1 MAMRPGRIEPGLE
14 RVRCVAEALGL
25 ALGGGGP
32 RFVLVA
38 GTNGKGSTVA
48 FLGAILEAT
57 GQRVGRYTSPHLV
70 DVSERIQ
77 VNSQCIGSGEFV
89 SHGVD
94 VLERAGECGI
104 ELTYFEVV
112 TLIALLHFES
122 MSVDWAV
129 LEVGLGGRLDATNLV
144 EPALSILTT
153 IGMDHM
159 DFLGDTLEEIA
170 WEKGGVTRPGA
181 PLVTGLPDGL
191 HAASLRERGV
201 PSTTWRM
208 GKDFWVEMT
217 EDGAAYRSARGTRS
231 GLRIALE
238 GAHQAHNAGLA
249 IAAAELLDPSMSS
262 EALQTGLLAAVLP
275 GRNEWV
281 RREGRPD
288 VLLDGAHNVPAA
300 ETLRLTLGGFPPEV
314 RVIGVLASREGKDPS
329 EFVRAVGGRVV
340 SWFATTAP
348 ETPRMLTG
356 IEVARALKERGMHS
370 SGDFEDPAQAL
381 RAAESSAGPG
391 GIILVTGSLFLIGA
405 LKRSGVL
412 ETG

>member
-25 ALGGGGP
+25 TLGGGTS

-57 GQRVGRYTSPHLV
+57 GQRVGRYTSPHLM

-77 VNSQCIGSGEFV
+77 INSTCIGSGEFV

-94 VLERAGECGI
+94 VLARAGECGI

-112 TLIALLHFES
+112 TLIALLHFEA
-122 MSVDWAV
+122 MAVDWAV
-129 LEVGLGGRLDATNLV
+129 LEVGLGGRLDATNIV
-144 EPALSILTT
+144 EPALSIVTT

-159 DFLGDTLEEIA
+159 DFLGHTLEEIA
-170 WEKGGVTRPGA
+170 WEKGGITRPGT
-181 PLVTGLPDGL
+181 PLVTGLPDAL

-201 PSTTWRM
+201 PSTTWRI
-208 GKDFWVEMT
+208 GKDFSVEMT
-217 EDGAAYRSARGTRS
+217 EEGAAYRSVLGTRS
-231 GLRIALE
+231 GLRFALE

-249 IAAAELLDPSMSS
+249 IAAAELLHPSVSS
-262 EALQTGLLAAVLP
+262 EELQTGLLAAMMP

-288 VLLDGAHNVPAA
+288 ILLDGAHNVPAA
-300 ETLRLTLGGFPPEV
+300 EALRLTLEALPREA
-314 RVIGVLASREGKDPS
+314 RVVGVLASREGKEPS
-329 EFVRAVGGRVV
+329 EFVRAAGRRVV

-348 ETPRMLTG
+348 DTPRMLTG
-356 IEVARALKERGMHS
+356 TEVARALKDRGMEA
-370 SGDFEDPAQAL
+370 SGDFEDPVQAL
-381 RAAESSAGPG
+381 RAAESSAESGD
-391 GIILVTGSLFLIGA
+391 IILVTGSLFLIGA

-412 ETG
+412 EAP